1 MKITNKHGL
10 PKAFVDYATADR
22 YSKGNADIS
31 VTSLID
37 SPRVRLLKDRHSNDL
52 ESDAADMIWPL
63 LGTAVHNILEQSTST
78 GNVVK
83 EERLFMEVQ
92 GWTLS
97 GAIDHQDIV
106 DNVVHITDYKV
117 TSVWSVIF
125 GKEEW
130 ELQQNVY
137 AHMIRKVKGM
147 EVGSISI
154 CAILRDWNRRDAA
167 FKPDYPQ
174 SPVVTVRLNLW
185 AHERAEAYI
194 SERISAHQSAQ
205 MDHDLNENLPDCTD
219 AERWAKEDS
228 WAVKK
233 PGAKRAIKVLWS
245 HQEAINYVATL
256 PAKHEIE
263 HRKGEYTRCANY
275 CAVSE
280 FCNQWAMDQVSSAV
294 DGEN

>member
-97 GAIDHQDIV
+97 GAIDHQEIV
-106 DNVVHITDYKV
+106 DNVDPVPV
-117 TSVWSVIF
+117 TS
-125 GKEEW
+125 
-130 ELQQNVY
+130 
-137 AHMIRKVKGM
+137 
-147 EVGSISI
+147 
-154 CAILRDWNRRDAA
+154 
-167 FKPDYPQ
+167 
-174 SPVVTVRLNLW
+174 
-185 AHERAEAYI
+185 
-194 SERISAHQSAQ
+194 
-205 MDHDLNENLPDCTD
+205 
-219 AERWAKEDS
+219 
-228 WAVKK
+228 
-233 PGAKRAIKVLWS
+233 
-245 HQEAINYVATL
+245 
-256 PAKHEIE
+256 
-263 HRKGEYTRCANY
+263 
-275 CAVSE
+275 SE
-280 FCNQWAMDQVSSAV
+280 FSLLSRFHCVETADS
-294 DGEN
+294 DERLR

>member
-10 PKAFVDYATADR
+10 PKAFVDYATSDR

-37 SPRVRLLKDRHSNDL
+37 SPRIRLLKERHASEL

-78 GNVVK
+78 GNVIK
-83 EERLFMEVQ
+83 EERLFMGVN

-97 GAIDHQDIV
+97 GAIDHQEIV

-137 AHMIRKVKGM
+137 AEMIRKVKGM
-147 EVGSISI
+147 EVGSINI
-154 CAILRDWNRRDAA
+154 CAVLRDWSRRDAS

-174 SPVVTVRLNLW
+174 SPVVNVRLNLW
-185 AHERAEAYI
+185 DSAKAEDYI
-194 SERISAHQSAQ
+194 ENRIALHQSAQ
-205 MDHDLNENLPDCTD
+205 MDCDLHDQIIDCTPK
-219 AERWAKEDS
+219 ERWAKEDT

-233 PGAKRAIKVLWS
+233 PGAKRAIKIFHFQLD
-245 HQEAINYVATL
+245 AINYITTL
-256 PAKHEIE
+256 PTKHDIE

-280 FCNQWAMDQVSSAV
+280 FCGQWAIDRVSNAM
-294 DGEN
+294 EE